1 MQHSTGTEDIRATQ
15 YSNTTQTTSQ
25 DKNRNMLVWCWL
37 PFFFHLIGATPEIC
51 KKQSPCDAPE
61 CFEIMASPEPA
72 CTSTNYTDLCRI
84 DRSCIEYNCDADLSC
99 KCNGRPFELADLT
112 KCPVKD
118 EESISMENE
127 VHPEETKPYE
137 GDLSTPEVPERNNTN
152 RTESSGSSMTPLQ
165 IAAAVVVPA
174 VGVGAGAIAYCVWMA
189 RRMQGHRDAEQEE
202 RDPQG
207 EPLAQDQNIMELQD
221 MNGDGEGEVV

>member
-1 MQHSTGTEDIRATQ
+1 MLISFLLLLIFSQH
-15 YSNTTQTTSQ
+15 
-25 DKNRNMLVWCWL
+25 
-37 PFFFHLIGATPEIC
+37 IGAEAVHCIKELPCNVTKCFKIRDSENICSSIQQSGHCSISGTRIKLKCEAQLQCFCNEERLFELDGFPEI
-51 KKQSPCDAPE
+51 
-61 CFEIMASPEPA
+61 
-72 CTSTNYTDLCRI
+72 
-84 DRSCIEYNCDADLSC
+84 
-99 KCNGRPFELADLT
+99 
-112 KCPVKD
+112 PVKD
-118 EESISMENE
+118 QSSISMENE

>member
-15 YSNTTQTTSQ
+15 YSNTTQKTSQ
-25 DKNRNMLVWCWL
+25 DKKRKMLIFCL
-37 PFFFHLIGATPEIC
+37 LLLIFSQHMGATPEIC
-51 KKQSPCDAPE
+51 KKEWPCADPV
-61 CFEIMASPEPA
+61 CFEIMRSSEPA
-72 CTSTNYTDLCRI
+72 CTSTNQTHLCRI
-84 DRSCIEYNCDADLSC
+84 DSSCIEYNCDADLSC
-99 KCNGRPFELADLT
+99 KCNGCPIDLADLT

-137 GDLSTPEVPERNNTN
+137 
-152 RTESSGSSMTPLQ
+152 GSSMTPLQ